1 MISDDSTIH
10 LPPEGFTTAD
20 ERSHRIVGVEE
31 WTFSWWSDDASLAG
45 FTMYRLHGGLRW
57 AWYCWG
63 LSRQGEPLVHVVE
76 CRIRPRHDPMIAKA
90 EAFWAEYTCEHP
102 FEQWTVGNETY
113 AVELDD
119 PDEGLGRA
127 YGEQV
132 PIASDLE
139 WYATER
145 AIAVPC
151 GYAQTGVIVG
161 DIETERGVVTV
172 PEMRSVRTHR
182 WTTDGD
188 LPSLFVGG
196 AVAHLGRR
204 VAFQFDDDSRLDLV
218 LTPDGWSTR
227 R

>member
-1 MISDDSTIH
+1 MITSDSTISQ
-10 LPPEGFTTAD
+10 PPDGLTRRDDRAHTDAA
-20 ERSHRIVGVEE
+20 VEE
-31 WTFSWWSDDASLAG
+31 WTFSWWSSDASTAG
-45 FTMYRLHGGLRW
+45 FAMYRLFGRRR

-63 LSRQGEPLVHVVE
+63 LSRVGQPFVQVVE
-76 CRIRPRHDPMIAKA
+76 SDLSVRRDPMIAKA
-90 EAFWAEYTCEHP
+90 EAFWAEFTCESP
-102 FEQWTVGNETY
+102 FEQWTLGNEMH
-113 AVELDD
+113 AVALSD
-119 PDEGLGRA
+119 PSDALGRA
-127 YGEQV
+127 YGDTV
-132 PIASDLE
+132 PMASDLE

-188 LPSLFVGG
+188 LPSLFDGG

-204 VAFQFDDDSRLDLV
+204 VAFRFDDDSRLDLV